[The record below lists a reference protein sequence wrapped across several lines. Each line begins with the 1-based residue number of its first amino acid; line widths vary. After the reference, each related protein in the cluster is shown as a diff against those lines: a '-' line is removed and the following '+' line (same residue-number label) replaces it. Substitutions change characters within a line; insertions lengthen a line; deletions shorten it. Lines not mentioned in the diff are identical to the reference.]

1 MGQGLIGH
9 HRGAV
14 GKQSGKGPGEPRGE
28 LDRDLAIAA
37 ADVGVRERGVARQAV
52 PGARQRVAK
61 IAQQQMLRI
70 RQISR
75 MAPDLSFQDKD
86 LTSRQE
92 LAQMA
97 VGATVAEPELKHR
110 PWQIHDAVGG
120 EVEAGSLRLEPTDEA
135 VETTHSS
142 PLGRLVEDCRSRS
155 EGQPRIGTKSQ
166 LGADPD
172 GSRRRRA
179 ARSIMIIF
187 AAWLAGGAA
196 GAELELTGELVQGGV
211 VRGRVAPESAVWLNG
226 RLLRVTPDGWFV
238 VGFGRDA
245 PRSAELSVRAP
256 SGEQRRHVLQIAPRS
271 YPVQRID
278 GLPPRQVG
286 PSEADLSKIR
296 ADAALLDAARGRDSV
311 ARGFTEPM
319 AWPAIGPISGVYG
332 SQRILNG
339 QPRAPHRG
347 VDIAAPRGSPVGAMA
362 SGVVSLAE
370 TGMYFTGGTVVL
382 DHGHGLHSI
391 YVHLDQVRVTVGQQ
405 LRRGQTLGTV
415 GASGRATGPHLHW
428 GVYWFDQA
436 VDPALLVEAMPR

>member
-14 GKQSGKGPGEPRGE
+14 GKHGGKRPGEPRGE

-37 ADVGVRERGVARQAV
+37 ADVGVRERGVARQAI

-70 RQISR
+70 RQISG
-75 MAPDLSFQDKD
+75 MTPDLSLQDKD

-120 EVEAGSLRLEPTDEA
+120 EVEARSLRLEPTDEA

-142 PLGRLVEDCRSRS
+142 PLGRLAEDCRSRS
-155 EGQPRIGTKSQ
+155 EGQP
-166 LGADPD
+166 
-172 GSRRRRA
+172 GSRRMRA

-196 GAELELTGELVQGGV
+196 GTELQLTGELVQGGV
-211 VRGRVAPESAVWLNG
+211 VRGRVAPESAVSLNG
-226 RLLRVTPDGWFV
+226 RALRVTPDGWFV
-238 VGFGRDA
+238 IGFGRDA
-245 PRSAELSVRAP
+245 LPSAELSVRAP
-256 SGEQRRHVLQIAPRS
+256 GGEARRHLLQIAPRT

-278 GLPPRQVG
+278 GLPPRQVV
-286 PSEADLSKIR
+286 PSDADLVRIR
-296 ADAALLDAARGRDSV
+296 ADAALLDAARGRDTL
-311 ARGFTEPM
+311 ARGFTEQM
-319 AWPAIGPISGVYG
+319 AWPAIGPISGVFG

-339 QPRAPHRG
+339 QPRTPHRG

-370 TGMYFTGGTVVL
+370 TGMYFTGGTVML